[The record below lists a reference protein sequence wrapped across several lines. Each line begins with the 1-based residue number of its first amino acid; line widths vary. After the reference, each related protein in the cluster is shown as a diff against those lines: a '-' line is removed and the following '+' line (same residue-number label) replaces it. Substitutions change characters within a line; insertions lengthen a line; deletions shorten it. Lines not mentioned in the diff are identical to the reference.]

1 MIRLESIKIFGVRVD
16 KVSLDGALKNVEE
29 FLRGNEPSTIY
40 TPNTEIIMEAND
52 DEELKN
58 ILNKGDLII
67 PDGIGLIYASKI
79 KKKPLVERV
88 TGFDLSIEII
98 KLANRH
104 KHSLFLLGGEEGIAK
119 EAGENIVKKYPNVK
133 IVGYNNGY
141 FKGAHIGFPGH
152 EEEMEVIEKI
162 NRASPD
168 ILFVG
173 FGAPKQEKWIEMYKE
188 KLKCKVII
196 GNGGTMDI
204 IAGKVNRAPELFQKL
219 GLEWFYRLIKE
230 PKRIKRQIVIPKF
243 MFKVIF
249 GKNVVE

>member
-1 MIRLESIKIFGVRVD
+1 MESIKIFGVRVD
-16 KVSLDGALKNVEE
+16 KVSLDEAVEKTEE
-29 FLRGNEPSTIY
+29 FLCGNEPRTIY

-52 DEELKN
+52 DEELKS
-58 ILNKGDLII
+58 ILNSGDLII

-88 TGFDLSIEII
+88 TGFDLSIEMI
-98 KLANRH
+98 KLADRH
-104 KHSLFLLGGEEGIAK
+104 KCSIFLLGGEEGIAK

-133 IVGYNNGY
+133 IAGYNNGY

-152 EEEMEVIEKI
+152 EEEKKVIEKI
-162 NRASPD
+162 NNASSD

-188 KLKCKVII
+188 HLKCKVII

-204 IAGKVNRAPELFQKL
+204 IAGKVNRAPEAFQKL

-230 PKRIKRQIVIPKF
+230 PKRIKRQIVIPQF
-243 MFKVIF
+243 LFKVIF
-249 GKNVVE
+249 GKNSVE